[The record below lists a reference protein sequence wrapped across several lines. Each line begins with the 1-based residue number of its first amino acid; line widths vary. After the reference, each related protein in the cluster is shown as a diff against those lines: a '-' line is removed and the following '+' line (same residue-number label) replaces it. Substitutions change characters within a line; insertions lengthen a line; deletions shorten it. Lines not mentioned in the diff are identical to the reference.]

1 MAIAALKSPPAASM
15 TLDALLGLVK
25 NDIVAVNEVILGS
38 IDNDVILI
46 RRIAEHIIASGG
58 KRLRPSLTLACS
70 RLCGYSGTRHVGLAA
85 AVELIH
91 TATLLH
97 DDVVDESTLRRGSET
112 ANAIWSN
119 QSSVLVGDF
128 LLSRAFQLMV
138 ADGSLPV
145 LKILSDASATI
156 SKGEVMQLAAANNP
170 ATTEAQYL
178 EIILKK
184 TAALFAAATEI
195 GALVADTPQYQ
206 KALRNFGEYLGIAF
220 QLADD
225 ALDYSADQQ
234 KLGKT
239 VGDDFREG
247 KITLPVI
254 IAYREGTD
262 EERRFWNRTLEHYD
276 QREGDLEHAISLLA
290 KHKSIARTM
299 ATAADY
305 ARKAEAE
312 LAEFPTNEAH
322 TALVAAARFCASRE
336 F

>member
-1 MAIAALKSPPAASM
+1 MPIAALKSATVPV
-15 TLDALLGLVK
+15 TLDALLELVK
-25 NDIVAVNEVILGS
+25 TDMKAVNDVILGS
-38 IDNDVILI
+38 IDDDVVLI

-58 KRLRPSLTLACS
+58 KRLRPSLTLACA
-70 RLCGYSGTRHVGLAA
+70 RLCGYEGTRHVGLAA

-112 ANAIWSN
+112 ANALWSN

-138 ADGSLPV
+138 ADGSLAT

-156 SKGEVMQLAAANNP
+156 SKGEVMQLVAANDP
-170 ATTEAQYL
+170 GTTEAHNL
-178 EIILKK
+178 EIIRKK

-195 GALVADTPQYQ
+195 GALIADKPQHQ
-206 KALRNFGEYLGIAF
+206 DALRDYGENLGVAF
-220 QLADD
+220 QLVDD
-225 ALDYSADQQ
+225 ALDYTADQK

-254 IAYREGTD
+254 LAYREGTA
-262 EERRFWNRTLEHYD
+262 EEQQFWNRTLEEFE
-276 QREGDLEHAISLLA
+276 QREGDLETAIDLLGRHKAISRAMA
-290 KHKSIARTM
+290 KAAEYAFNAEKTLDGFPPSPARDALIAT
-299 ATAADY
+299 
-305 ARKAEAE
+305 
-312 LAEFPTNEAH
+312 
-322 TALVAAARFCASRE
+322 ARFCAARE